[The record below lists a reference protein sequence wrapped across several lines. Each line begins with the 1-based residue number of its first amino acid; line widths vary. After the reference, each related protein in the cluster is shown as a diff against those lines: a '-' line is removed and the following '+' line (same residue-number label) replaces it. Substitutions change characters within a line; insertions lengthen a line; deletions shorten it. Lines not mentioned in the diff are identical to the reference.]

1 MNTIDFERLKE
12 KEDAAIKSLIAGR
25 ESFNPSSTGSFTLSV
40 FESAISIPRLE
51 KNRKRMPEKYVF
63 LGKNWTVRLAGRFL
77 VIKAIARASR
87 TWSVIRRLRVLQP
100 QTYRRS
106 SEENSYCGR

>member
-51 KNRKRMPEKYVF
+51 KESKKD
-63 LGKNWTVRLAGRFL
+63 A
-77 VIKAIARASR
+77 
-87 TWSVIRRLRVLQP
+87 
-100 QTYRRS
+100 
-106 SEENSYCGR
+106 